1 MRKAL
6 LALSISAFAATG
18 AFAGDAPKVYSW
30 VDENGQRHFGDSI
43 PPEYAELDK
52 ELLND
57 RGIQIDT
64 LEGRKSPEQI
74 AEEKRLEEERIA
86 KEAQRRA
93 DRALLATYLT
103 RDEIIMHRD
112 RRVEL
117 FQAQAR
123 VTEMFLKNLQ
133 RRLAGLIA
141 EANQYQPYSDN
152 PDAPAIDPD
161 LDAEIKLTRDTIAR
175 HEGNLEKFKRDERA
189 IIRRF
194 DQDLKR
200 FEELKGLIANTG

>member
-18 AFAGDAPKVYSW
+18 AFAGEAGKVYSW

>member
-18 AFAGDAPKVYSW
+18 AFAGEAGKVYSW

-86 KEAQRRA
+86 EEAQRRA

-103 RDEIIMHRD
+103 REEIIMHRD

-141 EANQYQPYSDN
+141 EANHFQPYSDN
-152 PDAPAIDPD
+152 PEAPKIDPD

-189 IIRRF
+189 IIQRFDNDLRRF
-194 DQDLKR
+194 EQ
-200 FEELKGLIANTG
+200 LKGLIANTG